1 MRRMWRWLPMSLEMQ
16 AVEAI
21 DGSVRLDASPDIR
34 PEDASQIIDSDAE
47 ETDNPVS
54 GQRQE

>member
-1 MRRMWRWLPMSLEMQ
+1 MQ

-47 ETDNPVS
+47 ETDNPLA